1 MSKKLLTRN
10 DCREIGLDYSNTQ
23 FQRWEKDKYLTAIK
37 PTGRPSARVH
47 YDKDEVDKLL
57 GTRPPNT

>member
-1 MSKKLLTRN
+1 MTKLLTRN
-10 DCREIGLDYSNTQ
+10 DCRAIGLNYSNTS

-47 YDKDEVDKLL
+47 YKDEEVQKLL
-57 GTRPPNT
+57 ATRASKN